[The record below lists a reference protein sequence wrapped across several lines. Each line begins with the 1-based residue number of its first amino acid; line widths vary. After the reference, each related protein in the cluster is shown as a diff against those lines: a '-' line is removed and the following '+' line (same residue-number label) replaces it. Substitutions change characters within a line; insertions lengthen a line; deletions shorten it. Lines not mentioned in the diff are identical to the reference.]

1 MTSND
6 DRREAKMGSRGEV
19 PCLGLGDEIPIVP
32 MREAPIT
39 RIREKPKAPILIL
52 IHSDRIFACIPTGCA
67 LRCALGE

>member
-32 MREAPIT
+32 IREAQGNKNQ
-39 RIREKPKAPILIL
+39 REAEGAN
-52 IHSDRIFACIPTGCA
+52 SDSDT
-67 LRCALGE
+67 LR

>member
-1 MTSND
+1 MTSNE

-39 RIREKPKAPILIL
+39 RIGEEPKATITIL
-52 IHSDRIFACIPTGCA
+52 IHFDRISVWIPTGCA